1 MKHIEKAK
9 IVAALRLRG
18 LDARADWVDRELPTL
33 VDTYKNASLL
43 QTLNIDVD
51 DMSPVE
57 VEVEPQR
64 G

>member
-9 IVAALRLRG
+9 IVAALRQRG

-57 VEVEPQR
+57 VEPQR